1 MRPSTPSLQAVASF
15 ALPACFLVGAAL
27 SDWLA
32 SRRSRDALLARRVA
46 QSLGEWTPPPLSDA
60 ARRAL
65 ERERDDL
72 AREIERLE
80 ARLAARTASFA

>member
-1 MRPSTPSLQAVASF
+1 MPPPPPTLQAVASF

-32 SRRSRDALLARRVA
+32 SQRSRDALLARRVA
-46 QSLGEWTPPPLSDA
+46 QNLGEWAPPPLGES

-65 ERERDDL
+65 EREREDVMRDV
-72 AREIERLE
+72 ERLE
-80 ARLAARTASFA
+80 ARLTART